1 MKSIFLFYF
10 NGLPLTILLILVV
23 LGLRYIFRKQSK
35 RTLNYIWILLL
46 VRLLVPFSLPADFSV
61 IPNSS
66 EILGIE
72 ENNIGAQNK
81 DTEKYANSGRTSRV
95 ENTVESGDSS
105 GNTAVYKII
114 EYVSGSNTYD
124 LTFEIRYRGTVIH
137 PDLIRPGGIIR
148 IFIFS

>member
-81 DTEKYANSGRTSRV
+81 DIEEYVNGGRAGRV

-105 GNTAVYKII
+105 GNTAVSSFRKA
-114 EYVSGSNTYD
+114 V
-124 LTFEIRYRGTVIH
+124 L
-137 PDLIRPGGIIR
+137 PGCSSTAKPGR
-148 IFIFS
+148 NAS